1 MKSGRFRA
9 WHALLFAGGM
19 ILAADFGAKQAY
31 WAFTGQRHREK
42 PEHREASRLFHHGL
56 KPMTSHEDQF
66 GPLRSMY
73 YINSLGMRDASCR
86 EVPLKSDHPRLL
98 LAGDSF
104 VEGVGVSW
112 EQSLAG
118 RLSAALAPR
127 GVEVLNAGVASYAP
141 VVYDAWV
148 THLIRDRGLEVDRV
162 AVFIDISDIKDE
174 FHYERQLDGSIRHK
188 PFGPV
193 GEAGV
198 QMARAQYWLDWVETY
213 IEGQFV
219 LIGAVSRNLRLAWL
233 ESRWVPWYVRAKEEI
248 PTWAYDWGEYQGPYQ
263 SRVEQG
269 LQKAK
274 ASMDRLAEFL
284 RERKIPLTV
293 VVYPWP
299 AQIRRAREDSRAV
312 TEWRDW
318 AKGQAVDFV
327 SLFPLMIRAGPADEV
342 IRNYHNVGD
351 AHWNPAGNALMADYL
366 LNPDSGFQTP
376 FRKIKILVE
385 P

>member
-1 MKSGRFRA
+1 V
-9 WHALLFAGGM
+9 

-31 WAFTGQRHREK
+31 WWLTGQKHREK
-42 PEHREASRLFHHGL
+42 PVHREASRLFHHGL

-66 GPLRSMY
+66 GPLRSRY

-86 EVPLKSDHPRLL
+86 EVSRQSDQPRLL
-98 LAGDSF
+98 LVGDSF

-112 EQSLAG
+112 EQSMAG
-118 RLSAALAPR
+118 RLAVDLAKR

-141 VVYDAWV
+141 AVYDAWV
-148 THLIRDRGLEVDRV
+148 THLIREQALQVDRV

-174 FHYERQLDGSIRHK
+174 YHYERQADGTIRQK
-188 PFGPV
+188 TFGPV
-193 GEAGV
+193 GEAGP
-198 QMARAQYWLDWVETY
+198 QMARAQCLLDWVETY

-219 LIGAVSRNLRLAWL
+219 LIGALSRNLRLAWMK
-233 ESRWVPWYVRAKEEI
+233 SRWVPWYVRAKEEM

-263 SRVEQG
+263 AYVEEG
-269 LQKAK
+269 LKKAK

-284 RERKIPLTV
+284 RERRIPLTV

-299 AQIRRAREDSRAV
+299 AQIQRGREDSRVV

-318 AKGQAVDFV
+318 AKSRGVDFV

-342 IRNYHNVGD
+342 IRKYHNVGD
-351 AHWNPAGNALMADYL
+351 AHWNPEGNALVAEYL
-366 LNPDSGFQTP
+366 LSPGSGFAVPRGVDAANSTGFKRTERPASQ
-376 FRKIKILVE
+376 
-385 P
+385 